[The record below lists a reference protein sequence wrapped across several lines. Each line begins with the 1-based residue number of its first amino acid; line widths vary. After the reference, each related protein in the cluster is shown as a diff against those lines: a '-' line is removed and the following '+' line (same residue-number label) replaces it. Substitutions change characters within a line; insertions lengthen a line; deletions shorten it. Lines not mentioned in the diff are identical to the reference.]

1 MNDKIRYPRSP
12 AGVQNLDRFQGL
24 KKNWDFSRNRLEEL
38 SENLSEE
45 LGSTPISVVVAGSFG
60 RFDACPES
68 DLDFMLVS
76 QDELEAEDKITDKIK
91 EVASSFNMKP
101 PNPEGVFS
109 QCIVVPKMM
118 QTIGS
123 RDDSLV
129 SLAQRMLLLMESKPI
144 YNESMYRSAVD
155 QFLTKYLELVIADP
169 PKEAIFML
177 NDIIRYFRSICTNYQ
192 FNFWREEERWVI
204 RNIKLRH
211 SRIIMYAG
219 LVLLVMNASK
229 NRTDK
234 FGYIS
239 SEIHLTPI
247 EKIIH
252 VYSDNNDPNIDRVLG
267 HYDVFLRK
275 ISDPEIRQALQVDYD
290 DRYLNPYYADLKV
303 NSDSLQTELV
313 RFIFARKGSWADQ
326 IYEYLIF

>member
-1 MNDKIRYPRSP
+1 MDDKIRYPKSP
-12 AGVQNLDRFQGL
+12 AGVESLDRFQGL
-24 KKNWDFSRNRLEEL
+24 KKNWDFSRDRLEEL
-38 SENLSEE
+38 SKGLSEE
-45 LGSTPISVVVAGSFG
+45 LGSMPISVVVAGSFG
-60 RFDACPES
+60 RLDACTES
-68 DLDFMLVS
+68 DLDFMLIS
-76 QDELEAEDKITDKIK
+76 QDKLEDEDKITDKVK
-91 EVASSFNMKP
+91 EVASSCNVKA

-109 QCIVVPKMM
+109 RFIIIPKMM
-118 QTIGS
+118 ETIGS

-155 QFLTKYLELVIADP
+155 QFLTKYLELVKVDP

-192 FNFWREEERWVI
+192 FNFWREEEKWVT

-219 LVLLVMNASK
+219 LLLLVMNASK

-239 SEIHLTPI
+239 SKIHLTPI

-252 VYSDNNDPNIDRVLG
+252 IYSDNNDPNIDRVLG

-275 ISDPEIRQALQVDYD
+275 MSDPEIRQALQADYD

-303 NSDSLQTELV
+303 NSDGLQTELT
-313 RFIFARKGSWADQ
+313 RFILARKGIWSDL